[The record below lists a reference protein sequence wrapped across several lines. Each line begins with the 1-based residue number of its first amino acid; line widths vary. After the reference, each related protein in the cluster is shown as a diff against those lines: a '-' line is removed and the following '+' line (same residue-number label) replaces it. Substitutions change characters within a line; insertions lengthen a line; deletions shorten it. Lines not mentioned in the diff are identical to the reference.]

1 MWTCCPDAHIYS
13 SGLCKLI
20 TFWNQSCWHS
30 APPTSSEPSGKVSF
44 PGWHIRA
51 CHSSAKWVTL
61 APYTEGELLLKYL
74 CLFIIVSIA
83 THLRICVIL
92 LPIAIPDQVFAQA
105 LMHPYFISHN
115 SNTSSGDNAFMVF
128 APKLW
133 NALPLP
139 IRQAPS
145 LETFKKVLKT
155 HLFVS

>member
-1 MWTCCPDAHIYS
+1 MLVYNCLHRNSPSY
-13 SGLCKLI
+13 LCNLI
-20 TFWNQSCWHS
+20 THRNSRPALRS
-30 APPTSSEPSGKVSF
+30 SSDAPIL
-44 PGWHIRA
+44 HIPR
-51 CHSSAKWVTL
+51 
-61 APYTEGELLLKYL
+61 
-74 CLFIIVSIA
+74 
-83 THLRICVIL
+83 
-92 LPIAIPDQVFAQA
+92 
-105 LMHPYFISHN
+105 